1 VAKEPGTFTMVFKPT
16 DAKKAPVDMQVYKF
30 DGPGVLMGMYNT
42 DESIYGFAHSSF

>member
-16 DAKKAPVDMQVYKF
+16 DAKKASVDMQVYKF